1 MAFGAV
7 SKVFSQY
14 CSDKVANLTLMD
26 WDADTVKAAQYGNTI
41 TPDSTVSAVL
51 SSYNGAASQ
60 WVTGGEITSSTD
72 IPAGGLT
79 LGTKT
84 NVKTGANVVVSA
96 ANTTSGAAATA
107 TVYGCL
113 IYSDTIASPQA
124 KQGFGYNSYN
134 AAVTVTAGT
143 LTLAWDGTNGIFKL
157 AA

>member
-14 CSDKVANLTLMD
+14 LSDIVANATAMD
-26 WDADTVKAAQYGNTI
+26 WDADTIKAAQYGNTI
-41 TPDSTVSAVL
+41 TPDQTVTAANSA
-51 SSYNGAASQ
+51 YNAGQ

-79 LGTKT
+79 LASKT
-84 NVKTGANVVVSA
+84 NTKTGANVVISA
-96 ANTTSGAAATA
+96 ANTASGAAATA

-113 IYSDTIASPQA
+113 VYDDTIASPVA
-124 KQGFGYNSYN
+124 KQGFCYNSYN

-143 LTLAWDGTNGIFKL
+143 LTIVWDATNGIFKF

>member
-7 SKVFSQY
+7 SKVFSQMV
-14 CSDKVANLTLMD
+14 SDLIANTTAMD

-41 TPDSTVSAVL
+41 TPDQTVA
-51 SSYNGAASQ
+51 AASSAYNTGQ

-79 LGTKT
+79 LASKT
-84 NVKTGANVVVSA
+84 NTKTGANVVISA
-96 ANTTSGAAATA
+96 ANTASGAAATA

-113 IYSDTIASPQA
+113 IYDDTIASPVA
-124 KQGFGYNSYN
+124 KQGWGYNSYN

-143 LTLAWDGTNGIFKL
+143 LTIAWDPTNGIQKY

>member
-7 SKVFSQY
+7 SKVFSQTI
-14 CSDKVANLTLMD
+14 SDIIANTTAMD

-41 TPDSTVSAVL
+41 TPDQTVA
-51 SSYNGAASQ
+51 AASAAYNTGQ

-79 LGTKT
+79 LASKT
-84 NVKTGANVVVSA
+84 NTKTGANVVVSA
-96 ANTTSGAAATA
+96 ANTASGSNATA

-113 IYSDTIASPQA
+113 IYDDTISTPVA
-124 KQGFGYNSYN
+124 KQAWCYNSYN

-143 LTLAWDGTNGIFKL
+143 LTDVWDGTNGIFKF